1 MVWKRWA
8 AAIVVSAAAL
18 TATAAAET
26 QFGSPDE
33 QRAII
38 AGICQTQL
46 TIGEAGC
53 LCLAQRSIG
62 ELSDPQREYL
72 IMTVLQPPVAERM
85 AMARSQADL
94 QVIGAFIESARTA
107 CAPPAEAGQ
116 GATGSATSP
125 AQ

>member
-8 AAIVVSAAAL
+8 TALILSAVAL
-18 TATAAAET
+18 TGSAAAET
-26 QFGSPDE
+26 QFGSPDQ
-33 QRAII
+33 QRVLI

-53 LCLAQRSIG
+53 LCLAERSIG

-72 IMTVLQPPVAERM
+72 IMTAIQPPVAERM

-94 QVIGAFIESARTA
+94 KVIAGFIESARTA
-107 CAPPAEAGQ
+107 CAAPAEPGQ
-116 GATGSATSP
+116 GATESATSP